1 MKFNPAGIVVG
12 VLALFVGMMMASYV
26 WALYHTWIIIFSLA
40 AIAGWVGYSIH
51 KARSSKRNNDEDGN
65 GQGGVHVHFH

>member
-1 MKFNPAGIVVG
+1 
-12 VLALFVGMMMASYV
+12 V

-40 AIAGWVGYSIH
+40 AIAGWVAYAIYKS
-51 KARSSKRNNDEDGN
+51 RSKRNGDEDGG

>member
-1 MKFNPAGIVVG
+1 MKFNPAGIFTTVLVFFIG
-12 VLALFVGMMMASYV
+12 VMFASYV

-40 AIAGWVGYSIH
+40 AIAGWVAYSIH
-51 KARSSKRNNDEDGN
+51 KARSKRNGEDGDG